1 MRTETITLY
10 RFEELSERA
19 KIRAWEDAP
28 DFSTDYENEYCET
41 LGQFEKIFDIKV
53 YRYHVEAYHYNFQY
67 VITGAANDAPGGDPL
82 RLARYMWNN
91 YANQIT
97 EGRYYHKTIYRENE
111 RPRFVNRRSKTQF
124 TMENCPL
131 TGFCADCDILQ
142 PVIDCLKYTY
152 FFDSYAELI
161 DECLNRFFTAW
172 QAELDW
178 CNSIEHFAEICEA
191 NNYEFTETGER
202 RL

>member
-10 RFEELSERA
+10 SFNELSERA
-19 KIRAWEDAP
+19 QRRAWEDAP
-28 DFSTDYENEYCET
+28 NFSSDYTQEYGET
-41 LGQFEKIFDIKV
+41 LAAFENIFDIKV
-53 YRYHVEAYHYNFQY
+53 YRWHVDENHYDFAY
-67 VITGAANDAPGGDPL
+67 VITGTASGAPEGNPL

-91 YANQIT
+91 YADYIT
-97 EGRYYHKTIYRENE
+97 EGRYYSKVIYRENE
-111 RPRFVNRRSKTQF
+111 RPRVTARRSKAQF
-124 TMENCPL
+124 SRENCPL

-172 QAELDW
+172 QAEIEW
-178 CNSIEHFAEICEA
+178 CSSIEHFAEICEA
-191 NNYEFTETGER
+191 NDYEFTETGEMW
-202 RL
+202 